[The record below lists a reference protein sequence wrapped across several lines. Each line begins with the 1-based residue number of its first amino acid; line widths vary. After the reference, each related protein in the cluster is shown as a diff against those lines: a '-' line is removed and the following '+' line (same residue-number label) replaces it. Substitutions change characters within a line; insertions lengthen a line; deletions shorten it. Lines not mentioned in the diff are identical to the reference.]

1 MSKNWGIIRERVQ
14 YRSPSGMIRVNQVD
28 EIRSRPTVGRHAIL
42 RTLFDISAGL
52 TSALLVWS
60 RGQVGF

>member
-1 MSKNWGIIRERVQ
+1 
-14 YRSPSGMIRVNQVD
+14 MIRVNQVD
-28 EIRSRPTVGRHAIL
+28 EIRCRPTVGRYAIL
-42 RTLFDISAGL
+42 KTLFDISAGL